1 MKLDESL
8 ALLESPD
15 VGVRLDAAAQLRDS
29 GEIGAAVI
37 PNLIAHLRDEG
48 TQEEEHTDWDGTVV
62 DVTTHRVAERVTAA
76 LARLGTPAFVATVEA
91 VKEAAPPWTF
101 HQRSDVARHS
111 LFRPV
116 SRLRPHLRVHHRPMT
131 APTGMHYSSGR
142 MLRSSFVVA
151 VLVLCGGGCKEDAT
165 KNASPTREQEF
176 ARYRSE
182 KAAADKA
189 TAAMRK
195 DTDAAQAVLKSL
207 QADLS
212 EVDEK
217 VSAAVLQLKDART
230 HDARSAARDH
240 LEKLTSEQT
249 QLRARVAEASRFYEA
264 LENAYTEQYR
274 KMVRVPADCINN
286 PLSKDCE

>member
-1 MKLDESL
+1 
-8 ALLESPD
+8 
-15 VGVRLDAAAQLRDS
+15 
-29 GEIGAAVI
+29 
-37 PNLIAHLRDEG
+37 
-48 TQEEEHTDWDGTVV
+48 
-62 DVTTHRVAERVTAA
+62 
-76 LARLGTPAFVATVEA
+76 
-91 VKEAAPPWTF
+91 
-101 HQRSDVARHS
+101 
-111 LFRPV
+111 
-116 SRLRPHLRVHHRPMT
+116 
-131 APTGMHYSSGR
+131 

-151 VLVLCGGGCKEDAT
+151 VLVLCGGSCKEDAT

-189 TAAMRK
+189 TASMRK

-212 EVDEK
+212 DADEK